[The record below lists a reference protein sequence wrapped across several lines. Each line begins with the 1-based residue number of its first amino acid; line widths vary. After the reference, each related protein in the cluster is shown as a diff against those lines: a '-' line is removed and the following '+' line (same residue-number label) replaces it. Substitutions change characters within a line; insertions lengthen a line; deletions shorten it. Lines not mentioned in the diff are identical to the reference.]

1 MDCSYPHYPHYN
13 CEYFP
18 RCSVDFFI
26 GKTLVSQYVSQFI
39 HIFHIFPLTLDKN
52 PQGFSALEM
61 CAIIHTQLW
70 KEVSKMGF
78 IRLSLDSPVTFVN
91 VPGIFIDKYMT
102 EANGEFVK
110 VYLYLL
116 YCMNQDSQ
124 GCSVSAIADHFNHTE
139 NDILRALRYWEKAG
153 VLALEWS
160 ESGELVHISFMD
172 LGRPESSSPAVSTP
186 VAPAPVAPVDST
198 PAKKEYSLNE
208 LQAFGNDPD
217 VAELLFITEQYL
229 RRTLNPSEMGT
240 IIYWMDSLKMS
251 RNLAEYLIEYCVG
264 GGHTSLHYM
273 DKVALGWA
281 KDGITSV
288 EDAKA
293 HVTGRSKACF
303 GVMKAL
309 GITSRSLV
317 ESEAAYV
324 EKWTKEYGFTM
335 DIIEEACKR
344 TILSTHQPSFE
355 YTDSILTNWHSK
367 QVHNLKDIE
376 SLDASYNKAKKAAAT
391 SRSTTAPKKNRFTD
405 FNQRSY
411 DFVQL
416 EKDLL
421 NTNN

>member
-1 MDCSYPHYPHYN
+1 M
-13 CEYFP
+13 
-18 RCSVDFFI
+18 
-26 GKTLVSQYVSQFI
+26 
-39 HIFHIFPLTLDKN
+39 
-52 PQGFSALEM
+52 
-61 CAIIHTQLW
+61 
-70 KEVSKMGF
+70 MGF

-91 VPGIFIDKYMT
+91 IPGIFIDKYMT

-153 VLALEWS
+153 VLKLSWS
-160 ESGELVHISFMD
+160 ESGDLEHISFLD
-172 LGRPESSSPAVSTP
+172 LGSTSNGTTKPAPTVAVTSTI
-186 VAPAPVAPVDST
+186 APADST

-317 ESEAAYV
+317 E
-324 EKWTKEYGFTM
+324 
-335 DIIEEACKR
+335 
-344 TILSTHQPSFE
+344 
-355 YTDSILTNWHSK
+355 
-367 QVHNLKDIE
+367 
-376 SLDASYNKAKKAAAT
+376 
-391 SRSTTAPKKNRFTD
+391 
-405 FNQRSY
+405 
-411 DFVQL
+411 
-416 EKDLL
+416 
-421 NTNN
+421 